1 MSLVFVIYLA
11 SVITSISKFAAF
23 IFITTCI
30 IYGTYC
36 IIYALS
42 GGEIDSKFRKWPLY
56 VILSTGF
63 IGAVLPSERTMWIMA
78 GAYTG
83 EKVME
88 STIGKQTMELIEL
101 KLAEELETVKSK
113 VKEKSK

>member
-1 MSLVFVIYLA
+1 MSLVFIIYIAGVIA
-11 SVITSISKFAAF
+11 SLSKFAAF
-23 IFITTCI
+23 IFIATCI
-30 IYGTYC
+30 IYGIYC

-56 VILSTGF
+56 VILSVGF
-63 IGAVLPSERTMWIMA
+63 IGAVLPSERTMWMMA

-88 STIGKQTMELIEL
+88 STIGKQTLELIEL
-101 KLAEELETVKSK
+101 KLAEELEVLKGK
-113 VKEKSK
+113 AKEKTK